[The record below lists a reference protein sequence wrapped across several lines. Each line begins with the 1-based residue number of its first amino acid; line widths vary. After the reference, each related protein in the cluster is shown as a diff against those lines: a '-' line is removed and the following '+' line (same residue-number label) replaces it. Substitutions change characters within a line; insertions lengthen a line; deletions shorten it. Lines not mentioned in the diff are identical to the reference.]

1 MSDRPILSLKGT
13 SVSTSESQDVVPRDL
28 RFIERKQRYIL
39 QELIEDLSRSAA
51 SVARWRDVPLVR
63 NP

>member
-1 MSDRPILSLKGT
+1 MDRPVLTLKGARAHG
-13 SVSTSESQDVVPRDL
+13 EGARDGEVPDKL
-28 RFIERKQRYIL
+28 RFIERKKRYIL

-51 SVARWRDVPLVR
+51 SVVRWRDVPLVR